1 MVQSVTFGSDSTSGA
16 NFTATLPTFRT
27 AGLWEE
33 SRGRATPRPYK

>member
-1 MVQSVTFGSDSTSGA
+1 MLQSVLFGSDGTSGA

-33 SRGRATPRPYK
+33 GTEETYNHR